1 MKHKMLFGSVALL
14 GATILLGACSSGDD
28 SGKESSKKEKSVDI
42 DISDRYELDASK
54 PAWQLDTKEDV
65 TELTWYVN
73 ADWWNDEWGNDIVT
87 KQMEKDLSIKINF
100 IKGDDTNLNT
110 MFSSND
116 MADIVTIFDSNSQV
130 AQKANSWAYA
140 LDDLAEKYDP
150 YWNEVAAED
159 TMNWFQLDDGKTYG
173 YPDYSNTAADYES
186 GLIPANTNFLIRKDV
201 YEAIGEP
208 DFGDPEQFLQALKD
222 IKEKYPDL
230 IPFGFNAFGDGA
242 GSLGDVFQ
250 DFLGVDLETTDGK
263 FYNRNL
269 DEEYLSWLKTLRQ
282 AHEDGNISD
291 DSFSDDG
298 TAFEEK
304 VKSGQYATIMASG
317 TAQMSGFMQGWLTE
331 NPDGQYI
338 GIDGPQSSQGNE
350 PKLNQS
356 GITGWMINYI
366 SKTCKEPA
374 KAMQIFTYLQ
384 SEYGGLL
391 TTFGVEG
398 ETFQYDADG
407 KIELLPEVQQMKDNE
422 SDRFKKE
429 YRLSEFIFFG
439 HDKYQAMASDSTQT
453 PALIQPRQW
462 GEGKLYPHFI
472 LENTDPDTGTQ
483 EARNLSAINTEW
495 YTTLVSLIRSG
506 SEDEF
511 DQVLDE
517 YKSFLD
523 ENGWDD
529 IVKVR
534 DEKMAENKEKLG
546 IE

>member
-1 MKHKMLFGSVALL
+1 MKHKMLVSGVTLL
-14 GATILLGACSSGDD
+14 SAVLVLGACGSSGDKKG
-28 SGKESSKKEKSVDI
+28 SKEKKSVEI
-42 DISDRYELDASK
+42 DLSDRYELDPST
-54 PAWQLDTKEDV
+54 PAWQLDKKEEV

-73 ADWWNDEWGNDIVT
+73 ADWWNDEWGKDVVT
-87 KQMEKDLSIKINF
+87 KQIEKDLNVKIKF

-116 MADIVTIFDSNSQV
+116 MADIVTVFDSNSQV
-130 AQKANSWAYA
+130 ARKADSWAYS

-159 TMNWFQLDDGKTYG
+159 TMNWFQLSDGKTYG
-173 YPDYSNTAADYES
+173 YPDYSNTADDYES

-201 YEAIGEP
+201 YEALGEP
-208 DFGDPEQFLQALKD
+208 DFGKPDEFLQTLND

-230 IPFGFNAFGDGA
+230 IPFGFNAFGDSA

-250 DFLGVDLETTDGK
+250 DFLGVDLETTDGE

-304 VKSGQYATIMASG
+304 VKSGQYATIMAGG
-317 TAQMSGFMQGWLTE
+317 TAQMSGFMQSWLTQDKE
-331 NPDGQYI
+331 AQYI

-374 KAMQIFTYLQ
+374 KAMQLFTYLQ
-384 SEYGGLL
+384 SEYGGVL

-398 ETFQYDADG
+398 ETFQYDNEG
-407 KIELLPEVQQMKDNE
+407 KIELLPEVQKIKDDE
-422 SDRFKKE
+422 ADRYKKE

-439 HDKYQAMASDSTQT
+439 HDKYQGMASESMQT
-453 PALIQPRQW
+453 PALIQPREW

-472 LENTDPDTGTQ
+472 LENISPDPGTQ
-483 EARNLSAINTEW
+483 EARNLTAIDTNW
-495 YTTLVSLIRSG
+495 YTTLVSLIRSD
-506 SEDEF
+506 SEEEF
-511 DQVLDE
+511 DQTVE
-517 YKSFLD
+517 AYKNFLD
-523 ENGWDD
+523 ENGWQD
-529 IVKVR
+529 IVTIR
-534 DEKMAENKEKLG
+534 NEKMQENKEKLG

>member
-1 MKHKMLFGSVALL
+1 MNKKLL
-14 GATILLGACSSGDD
+14 GSLTIASSVLLLAACGGGDKN
-28 SGKESSKKEKSVDI
+28 GQKEAADV
-42 DISDRYELDASK
+42 DISDRYELDAET
-54 PAWQLDTKEDV
+54 PAWKLDSKEEP

-73 ADWWNDEWGNDIVT
+73 ADWWNDEWGNDLVT
-87 KQMEKDLSIKINF
+87 KQMEKDLNVKIKF

-130 AQKANSWAYA
+130 AQKADTWAYS
-140 LDDLAEKYDP
+140 LNDLSEKYDP

-159 TMNWFQLDDGKTYG
+159 TMNWFQLNDGKTYG

-186 GLIPANTNFLIRKDV
+186 NLIPANTNFLIRKDV
-201 YEAIGEP
+201 YEAIGSP
-208 DFGDPEQFLQALKD
+208 SLSTPEEFQEGMKE
-222 IKEKYPDL
+222 IKEKYPEL

-250 DFLGVDLETTDGK
+250 DYLGVDLETEDGE

-269 DEEYLSWLKTLRQ
+269 DDEYVSWLRTLRGVH
-282 AHEDGNISD
+282 ADGNISD

-317 TAQMSGFMQGWLTE
+317 TAQMSGFLQGWLTE

-338 GIDGPQSSQGNE
+338 AIDGPKSSEGKE

-366 SKTCKEPA
+366 SKSAKDPA

-384 SEYGGLL
+384 SEEGNIL
-391 TTFGVEG
+391 TTFGIEG
-398 ETFQYDADG
+398 ETFEYDADG
-407 KIELLPEVQQMKDNE
+407 KIALLPEVQEMKDNDA
-422 SDRFKKE
+422 DRYKKE

-439 HDKYQAMASDSTQT
+439 HDKYQTLASDSTQT
-453 PALIQPRQW
+453 PALIQPREW

-472 LENTDPDTGTQ
+472 LENINPDSGSP
-483 EARNLSAINTEW
+483 EARSLSGIDTNW
-495 YTTLVSLIRSG
+495 YTTLVSLIRAS
-506 SEDEF
+506 SDEEF
-511 DQVLDE
+511 DKILEDH
-517 YKSFLD
+517 KAFLD
-523 ENGWDD
+523 QNGWED
-529 IVKVR
+529 IVKIR
-534 DEKMAENKEKLG
+534 NEKIQKNKEKLNLN
-546 IE
+546 